1 MKSSKIIILIYGK
14 VTISELLFYRCD
26 FIGAFANIG
35 PLRGGR
41 LVISGACL
49 DPRDPKSLRLITHE
63 LFHSLGI
70 FHHHERIDRDIH
82 ISINWFNIP
91 LSSWLQFIWN
101 PLYLPDGIPYDC
113 HSLMHYDETAFAI
126 NKKIKT
132 MTARNPRTCDLK
144 SSSHK
149 PTQADIQL
157 LKIKYKCKKN
167 KPKYNLP

>member
-1 MKSSKIIILIYGK
+1 MILLVAK
-14 VTISELLFYRCD
+14 SELFNYRCD

-49 DPRDPKSLRLITHE
+49 DPRDPTSLRLVTHE

-70 FHHHERIDRDIH
+70 FHHHERIDRDLY
-82 ISINWFNIP
+82 ISINWLNIP
-91 LSSWLQFIWN
+91 LTSWLQFIWN

-126 NKKIKT
+126 NKKTKT
-132 MTARNPRTCDLK
+132 LIARNPKTCDLK
-144 SSSHK
+144 CPSHK

-157 LKIKYKCKKN
+157 LRIKYNCKKE
-167 KPKYNLP
+167 KTKYQSPK